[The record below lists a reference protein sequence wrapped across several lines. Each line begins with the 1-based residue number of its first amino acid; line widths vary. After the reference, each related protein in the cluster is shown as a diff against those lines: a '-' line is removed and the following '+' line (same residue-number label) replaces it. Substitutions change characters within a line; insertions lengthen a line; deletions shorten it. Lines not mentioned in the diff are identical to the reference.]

1 MLTGL
6 QYDYDVDLKIYGTV
20 SLSMLLCVSCFPLM
34 IMDVIHNCKFNNQ
47 SIYILFEIE
56 FSPAATPLRA
66 AAACFKAVDKLI
78 SLWFCGFSGYNPRPV
93 EMR

>member
-1 MLTGL
+1 MDDKSNCGCNNQTLANMLTGL

-34 IMDVIHNCKFNNQ
+34 TMDVIHNCKFNNQ

-66 AAACFKAVDKLI
+66 AAALKRLT
-78 SLWFCGFSGYNPRPV
+78 N
-93 EMR
+93 